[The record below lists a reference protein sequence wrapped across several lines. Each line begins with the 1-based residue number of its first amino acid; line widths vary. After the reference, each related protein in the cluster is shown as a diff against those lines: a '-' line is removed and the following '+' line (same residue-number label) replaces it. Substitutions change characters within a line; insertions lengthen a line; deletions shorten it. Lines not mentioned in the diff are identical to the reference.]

1 MICVAGRVRAFA
13 SVGST
18 YVTIDVDGANKGINF
33 FDSDKRLKE
42 NILPVQ
48 EGKALSQLK
57 LINPVSYKFKDTHW
71 TDMNDVQHTMMGKSY
86 SYGVIAQEIID
97 VIPDAVNVM
106 EDERGS
112 MSLDPLGK
120 VRTSP

>member
-1 MICVAGRVRAFA
+1 M
-13 SVGST
+13 
-18 YVTIDVDGANKGINF
+18 TIDVDGANKGINF
-33 FDSDKRLKE
+33 FDSDQRLKE

-112 MSLDPLGK
+112 MSLDPLAMIDSTVSNQRPFG
-120 VRTSP
+120 SN